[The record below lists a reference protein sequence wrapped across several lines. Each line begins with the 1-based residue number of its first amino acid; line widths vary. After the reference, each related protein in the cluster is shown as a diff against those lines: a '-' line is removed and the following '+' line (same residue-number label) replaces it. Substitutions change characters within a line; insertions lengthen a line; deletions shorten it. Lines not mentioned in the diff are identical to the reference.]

1 MHAERIDHGLRD
13 SQQMVARQADAPGF
27 SKLDLHVSQ
36 EIPFFFGKA
45 KVFTDVE
52 NVLNLLNRN
61 WNTYK
66 VFSDSVS
73 IANVSCVAAAGNPCV
88 RYLYSNASRQT
99 ATTYQSASLWQ
110 MRVGLRFDF

>member
-1 MHAERIDHGLRD
+1 M
-13 SQQMVARQADAPGF
+13 
-27 SKLDLHVSQ
+27 
-36 EIPFFFGKA
+36 
-45 KVFTDVE
+45 
-52 NVLNLLNRN
+52 NLLNCN

-73 IANVSCVAAAGNPCV
+73 VANVSCVSANGNTCA
-88 RYLYSNASRQT
+88 RYLYSNASSQT